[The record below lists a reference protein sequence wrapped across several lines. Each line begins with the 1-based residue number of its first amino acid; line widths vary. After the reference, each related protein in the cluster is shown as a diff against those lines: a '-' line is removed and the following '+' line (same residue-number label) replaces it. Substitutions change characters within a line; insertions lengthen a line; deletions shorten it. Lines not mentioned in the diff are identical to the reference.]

1 MILSSTIKFGNVFS
15 YENHTAIY
23 LEMESFDALRIL
35 SDFYKIP
42 VEETVYSMQV
52 KHGEITFL
60 IYKPMPVGTKEDQ
73 IFHIIRSDRYS
84 VNSENEKIS
93 DYRQAVSKEE
103 IAEIVREL
111 GLKETDMAAKE
122 MAEEVLN
129 YTNLETEIK
138 LIYKP

>member
-1 MILSSTIKFGNVFS
+1 MTTDNSNPWHV
-15 YENHTAIY
+15 
-23 LEMESFDALRIL
+23 
-35 SDFYKIP
+35 
-42 VEETVYSMQV
+42 
-52 KHGEITFL
+52 
-60 IYKPMPVGTKEDQ
+60 
-73 IFHIIRSDRYS
+73 S
-84 VNSENEKIS
+84 VSSENEAIS

-138 LIYKP
+138 LIYKPWKQNF